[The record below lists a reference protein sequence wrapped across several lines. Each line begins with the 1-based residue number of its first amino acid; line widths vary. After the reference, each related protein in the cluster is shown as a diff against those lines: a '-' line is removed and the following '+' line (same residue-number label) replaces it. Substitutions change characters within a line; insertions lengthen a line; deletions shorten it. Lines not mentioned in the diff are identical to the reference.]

1 VVVIVH
7 YPTKSCLEVRK
18 QKQITRN
25 KTKQI
30 RTKQIRTKQIRT
42 KQITRNKNKTKQKQ
56 TIRNANVSIFL
67 IGKEA
72 AIPS

>member
-18 QKQITRN
+18 QITRN
-25 KTKQI
+25 KTNK
-30 RTKQIRTKQIRT
+30 IRT